1 MTREEVDACL
11 RILAAIAS
19 ADGSMSSDESRALA
33 LLAGSRSERRAELAQ
48 GTRVDLH
55 REARRIEDLEA
66 RRATFEAAL
75 AIAQIDAVCTAE
87 EHAMLVELRNALQ
100 LDDVVDVRAAEAT
113 WGRQMAEPR
122 RALAEADRAFLHAIA
137 RERDRGALSGEKY
150 AAMVEDLRREHARVL
165 ADVLPHLPQN

>member
-19 ADGSMSSDESRALA
+19 VDGSLSSDESRALA
-33 LLAGSRSERRAELAQ
+33 LLAGRSESRAELTQ
-48 GTRVDLH
+48 GPRVDLR

-75 AIAQIDAVCTAE
+75 AIAQVDAVCTAE

-100 LDDVVDVRAAEAT
+100 LDDIVDVRAAEAS
-113 WGRQMAEPR
+113 WGRQMVEPR

-165 ADVLPHLPQN
+165 ADVLPRLPLN